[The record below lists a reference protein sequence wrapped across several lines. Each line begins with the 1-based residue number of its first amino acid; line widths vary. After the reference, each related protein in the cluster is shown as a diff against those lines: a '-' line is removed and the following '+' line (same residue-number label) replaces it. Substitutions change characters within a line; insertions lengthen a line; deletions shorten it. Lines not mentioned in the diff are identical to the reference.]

1 MTNENRNWIIVV
13 AALTAILVIGGVMLS
28 SALNPPVRIVVK
40 EVIVTPSSTTSTTI
54 VQVNEW
60 CLFLDK
66 WALLGPTAAA
76 EEWVFVQEPWAE
88 PQFAMIE
95 FALCGEFGKEMARL
109 IWPLYIGE

>member
-1 MTNENRNWIIVV
+1 MTNESRNW
-13 AALTAILVIGGVMLS
+13 AITVGVLAMVLVIGINMFS
-28 SALNPPVRIVVK
+28 SSLNPPVTVRVK

-60 CLFLDK
+60 CLFLDR
-66 WALLGPTAAA
+66 WELLGPTAAA

-88 PQFAMIE
+88 PQYAMIE

-109 IWPLYIGE
+109 IWPLYVGE

>member
-1 MTNENRNWIIVV
+1 MTNEQRNWIIVV
-13 AALTAILVIGGVMLS
+13 AALLATFVIVASMLS
-28 SALNPPVRIVVK
+28 STLNPPIRIVTK
-40 EVIVTPSSTTSTTI
+40 EVPVTHTHAPTTTI